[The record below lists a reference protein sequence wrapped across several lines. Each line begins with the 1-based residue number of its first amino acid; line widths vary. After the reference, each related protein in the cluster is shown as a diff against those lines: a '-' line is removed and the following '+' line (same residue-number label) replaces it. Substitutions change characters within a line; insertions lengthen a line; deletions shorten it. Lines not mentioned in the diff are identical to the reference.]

1 MHWDDRK
8 GPGGNLERFKFKGPY
23 DSYDHFESILWL
35 FLLGVLQMELYQL
48 LSFFFLK
55 KQLFQELQGK
65 SYPKCTLL
73 AFLRYLYTL
82 FHGCVEVL
90 DFNECTLTL
99 LVFLGLAACL
109 PTL

>member
-48 LSFFFLK
+48 LSFFF
-55 KQLFQELQGK
+55 F
-65 SYPKCTLL
+65 
-73 AFLRYLYTL
+73 
-82 FHGCVEVL
+82 
-90 DFNECTLTL
+90 
-99 LVFLGLAACL
+99 
-109 PTL
+109 